1 MFLLVK
7 TKCFRYSF
15 FNLGIEMFFLYL
27 DRLLVKQ
34 KKYLVFFTIVIG
46 FVLSNVF
53 SISGILRIRDNY
65 ITARFAVKINRLLI
79 TSIWGYLV
87 FILLNI
93 IP

>member
-1 MFLLVK
+1 
-7 TKCFRYSF
+7 
-15 FNLGIEMFFLYL
+15 MFFLYL